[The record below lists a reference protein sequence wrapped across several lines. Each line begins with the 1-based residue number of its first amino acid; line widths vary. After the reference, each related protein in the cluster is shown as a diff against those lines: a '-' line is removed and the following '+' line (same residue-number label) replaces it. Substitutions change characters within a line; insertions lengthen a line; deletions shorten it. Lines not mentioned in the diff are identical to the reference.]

1 MVKKS
6 YSNIERPGDVKKS
19 AGHIILVSLALGLII
34 WHTVLWH
41 NNGVQARMLAWTG
54 TAKVYLLIL
63 YNLALMV
70 IMGTLLGILMGKISR
85 LFNYRVTKKQN
96 GKS

>member
-1 MVKKS
+1 MLKKQPSSLNRANDIKKS
-6 YSNIERPGDVKKS
+6 V
-19 AGHIILVSLALGLII
+19 GHISLISLALGLII

-41 NNGVQARMLAWTG
+41 NNGVQERMLAWTG

-70 IMGTLLGILMGKISR
+70 ILGTLLGILMGKISH
-85 LFNYRVTKKQN
+85 LFSYRVTKK
-96 GKS
+96 